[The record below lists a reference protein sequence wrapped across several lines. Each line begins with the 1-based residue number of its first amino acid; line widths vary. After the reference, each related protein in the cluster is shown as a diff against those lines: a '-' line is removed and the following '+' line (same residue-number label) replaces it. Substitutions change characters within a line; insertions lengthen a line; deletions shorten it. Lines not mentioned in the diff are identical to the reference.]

1 MPKYKPREATVKR
14 KSRKPRLPKRLPR
27 DPNKLMHWAGRGTV
41 IDYDKLRK
49 LAIKARHQLPAYIDG
64 VAFEKLI
71 HVDRLTMIEE
81 IQAAERHD
89 ISAGAFLDGLAWL
102 LDKVPWGNWL
112 WPLSASQSA
121 IKARKGDSLNEVD
134 EQYARLV
141 GATYGTRGERPF
153 VLDHWKRQAQFDS
166 EYVSV
171 WDSPDG
177 HRLIAVRG
185 TIGTATDVAE
195 DILVGLTGTPLDII
209 GRQLLDILAATP
221 ASVTTDLAAHSLG
234 TSLALKAYSDYSA
247 IYSRIH
253 ETYLYAPAYSPFLR
267 GIADKYERDSNI
279 RYFINLHDAVSM
291 GSLGHRAP
299 KNVVFRSKGG
309 PLAAHQLAQ
318 WQGNEVVYGGAQWH
332 SPPAARLHAHK
343 VLNIGTVDMTQSSE
357 ETLRVEPVPHEHPEH
372 GPQDRVE
379 PIHAEEEVTVDFG

>member
-1 MPKYKPREATVKR
+1 MPSYKTRTVKR

-27 DPNKLMHWAGRGTV
+27 DPNKLMHWAGRGSV
-41 IDYDKLRK
+41 QDYEKLRK
-49 LAIKARHQLPAYIDG
+49 LAAKARHSLPAHIDG
-64 VAFEKLI
+64 VAFEKLM
-71 HVDRLTMIEE
+71 HVDRLTMIAE

-89 ISAGAFLDGLAWL
+89 ISAGAFLDAVSWL
-102 LDKVPWGNWL
+102 FDKIPWGNWL
-112 WPLSASQSA
+112 WPVAASQSA
-121 IKARKGDSLNEVD
+121 IKSRKGDAINEVD

-141 GATYGTRGERPF
+141 GAGYKSERPF
-153 VLDHWKRQAQFDS
+153 ILDHWRRQVQFDS

-171 WDSPDG
+171 WDNPDG

-185 TIGTATDVAE
+185 TVGTATDIGE

-209 GRQLLDILAATP
+209 GHQLLDILAATP
-221 ASVTTDLAAHSLG
+221 VSVVCDLAAHSLG

-247 IYSRIH
+247 IYKRIH

-267 GIADKYERDSNI
+267 GQADKYERDSNI
-279 RYFINLHDAVSM
+279 RYFINMHDAVSS

-299 KNVVFRSKGG
+299 KNVVFRSKGN

-318 WQGNEVVYGGAQWH
+318 WQGNDVAYGGAQWH
-332 SPPAARLHAHK
+332 SPPAARVHAHK
-343 VLNIGTVDMTQSSE
+343 VTGRYFANTN
-357 ETLRVEPVPHEHPEH
+357 TLRVEPVPHEHPEH

-379 PIHAEEEVTVDFG
+379 PVHPEEEEHLVDFG